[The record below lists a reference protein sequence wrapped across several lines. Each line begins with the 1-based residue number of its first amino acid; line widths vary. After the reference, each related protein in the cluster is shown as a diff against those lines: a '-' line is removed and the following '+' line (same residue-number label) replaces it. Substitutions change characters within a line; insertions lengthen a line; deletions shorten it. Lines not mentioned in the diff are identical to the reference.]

1 MAVETDQF
9 GAKTGK
15 EKAYPTNIGGGTAGV
30 AGATGDAPRPGDG
43 DQLASGGEEVAAG
56 KGGTSGAQAG

>member
-15 EKAYPTNIGGGTAGV
+15 EKAYPTNIGAGRAGV
-30 AGATGDAPRPGDG
+30 AGATGDATPPGDG
-43 DQLASGGEEVAAG
+43 DQIASSGEEVAAG
-56 KGGTSGAQAG
+56 KAGSDAGAG